1 MGRTLTCEALL
12 LDTVDLHDGDRIVT
26 FLTSEYGK
34 KRGVARGA
42 KRKYSRFAGQLQ
54 PLAKVNIG
62 WFEKEG
68 RELVRISTV
77 ELLRAGSKLQED
89 LEGILLTAY
98 LADHMVEFA
107 QENEE
112 SEYLYRLL
120 DSTLEA
126 LLAGVE
132 PSLAA
137 RYFEAWVLRL
147 AGIFP
152 PPHECPL
159 CGHPFNLQGGREQ
172 GRQGGGGRAA
182 VLPPNGDALLCAE
195 CAGEG
200 GILPRRSLVLAPESL
215 DFLRQIGRRR
225 LVDLAQGPPWTV
237 ATLGQVERL
246 CGELRRPFLGRE
258 LKSYAMMKETLGRLA
273 SR

>member
-1 MGRTLTCEALL
+1 MGLTRTCEALL

-26 FLTSEYGK
+26 FLTCEHGK

-42 KRKYSRFAGQLQ
+42 KRKYSRFSGQLQ

-62 WFEKEG
+62 WFENEG

-77 ELLRAGSKLQED
+77 ELVRPGSKLQED

-98 LADHMVEFA
+98 LADHIIEFA

-126 LLAGVE
+126 LVDGADTN
-132 PSLAA
+132 LAA

-152 PPHECPL
+152 PPRECPL
-159 CGHPFNLQGGREQ
+159 CGRPFGRPLDSAGDDRGGSTR
-172 GRQGGGGRAA
+172 GA
-182 VLPPNGDALLCAE
+182 VLPPNGDALLCVE
-195 CAGEG
+195 CASEG
-200 GILPRRSLVLAPESL
+200 GILPRRTLRLSPASL
-215 DFLRQIGRRR
+215 DFLRQIGRQR
-225 LVDLAQGPPWTV
+225 LSDLAQGPAW
-237 ATLGQVERL
+237 AGETLAQVERL

-258 LKSYAMMKETLGRLA
+258 LKSYAMMKQTLGRLP
-273 SR
+273 

>member
-1 MGRTLTCEALL
+1 MGQTLTCEALL

-26 FLTSEYGK
+26 FLTCEYGK

-42 KRKYSRFAGQLQ
+42 KRKYSRFSGQLQ

-68 RELVRISTV
+68 RELVRISSV
-77 ELLRAGSKLQED
+77 DLLRPGGRLQED

-98 LADHMVEFA
+98 LADHMIEFA
-107 QENEE
+107 QENEN

-126 LLAGVE
+126 LLAGVD
-132 PSLAA
+132 PNLAA

-147 AGIFP
+147 SGIFP
-152 PPHECPL
+152 PPRECPL
-159 CGHPFNLQGGREQ
+159 CGRVFGHESGRES
-172 GRQGGGGRAA
+172 GSVRAA

-200 GILPRRSLVLAPESL
+200 GILPRRTLSLAPSTV
-215 DFLRQIGRRR
+215 DFLRLIGRQN
-225 LVDLAQGPPWTV
+225 LADLARESPPG
-237 ATLGQVERL
+237 AQTLAQVERL

-258 LKSYAMMKETLGRLA
+258 LKSYAMMKQTLGRLGKG
-273 SR
+273 

>member
-12 LDTVDLHDGDRIVT
+12 LDTVDLHDGDRIIT
-26 FLTSEYGK
+26 FLTCEHGK

-42 KRKYSRFAGQLQ
+42 KRKYSRFSGQLQ
-54 PLAKVNIG
+54 PLAKVTVG
-62 WFEKEG
+62 WYEKEG
-68 RELVRISTV
+68 RDLVRISSV
-77 ELLRAGSKLQED
+77 DLLRPAGRLQEE
-89 LEGILLTAY
+89 LEGILLTGY
-98 LADHMVEFA
+98 LADHMIEFA

-112 SEYLYRLL
+112 SEHLYRLL

-132 PSLAA
+132 ANLAA

-147 AGIFP
+147 SGIFP
-152 PPHECPL
+152 PPWECPL
-159 CGHPFNLQGGREQ
+159 CGQEFGAD
-172 GRQGGGGRAA
+172 RAA
-182 VLPPNGDALLCAE
+182 VLPPNGDALLCAQ

-200 GILPRRSLVLAPESL
+200 GTLPRRSLRLTPPAL

-225 LVDLAQGPPWTV
+225 LVDLARQSPQS
-237 ATLGQVERL
+237 AETLAQVEQL

-258 LKSYAMMKETLGRLA
+258 LKSYTMMRQTLDRLGH
-273 SR
+273 R